1 MSRRHSLCLEWLRT
15 VRLFNACRTS
25 FFTPSASFCIFRTP
39 NATDFTAPTCF
50 VYQNSGSGLFVRVAS
65 HLHSVQLLVPLRAF
79 FRACSSIMVTS
90 MICHLIMLSAKRD
103 DTRCAFWCVR
113 FYSVGR
119 LVIIGG
125 GWGCGRVSARPR
137 TKNFVR
143 RLRAHAT
150 KILIGQ

>member
-1 MSRRHSLCLEWLRT
+1 MSRRHSLCMEWLRT

-25 FFTPSASFCIFRTP
+25 FFTPSTSFCIFRTP

-103 DTRCAFWCVR
+103 YTRCAFWCVR
-113 FYSVGR
+113 FIPWADWSSSVEVG
-119 LVIIGG
+119 
-125 GWGCGRVSARPR
+125 GCGRVSARPR

-143 RLRAHAT
+143 RLRAYAT